1 MDKKTSFVVIQDWM
15 LDLDLDLTETVIFA
29 VIWGFSQDGE
39 SRFRGSWRYLQNT
52 AKCSRAKVSRSL
64 KMLVENGYVKKVDK
78 VTGGVKLCEYYIE
91 TGGITERRVVS
102 LGDGEVVSQ
111 GDGGGISAR
120 PNNKEYNGDTIVS
133 PNRENRG
140 RALEEDDDP
149 FAMPPFDEVEDP
161 TPSPK
166 PSPSPKTATRFTPP
180 TLEEVAA
187 YCRERGNKID
197 PQHFVNYYTSNGWMV
212 GKNKMKDWRAAVRNW
227 ETRDKERN
235 NGKRNIDPGSPAAYR
250 QVGRGDYY
258 GESTI

>member
-102 LGDGEVVSQ
+102 LGDGEVVSR

-120 PNNKEYNGDTIVS
+120 PNNKEYNADTIVS
-133 PNRENRG
+133 ANNENNAHGAHARTRKDKDKFDFVAALVALGVDAQTARDWADIRKSKGARNTQSEYDYVVREILNACERYELTAQECVAFAAGNSWRG
-140 RALEEDDDP
+140 FRASWDEVRKIKKNDNEDDRKGVCGQP
-149 FAMPPFDEVEDP
+149 
-161 TPSPK
+161 
-166 PSPSPKTATRFTPP
+166 
-180 TLEEVAA
+180 
-187 YCRERGNKID
+187 
-197 PQHFVNYYTSNGWMV
+197 YYT
-212 GKNKMKDWRAAVRNW
+212 
-227 ETRDKERN
+227 
-235 NGKRNIDPGSPAAYR
+235 
-250 QVGRGDYY
+250 GD
-258 GESTI
+258 TI

>member
-120 PNNKEYNGDTIVS
+120 PNNKEYNADTIVS
-133 PNRENRG
+133 ANKENNAQSAQPRPFDFKKALLEMG
-140 RALEEDDDP
+140 VSEQHASDWMAVRKAKRMTNTRTAFDRLKAHIERACKQYTVTPDDCVAFAASKDWGGFDSSWEAIKEITKNNTINDDDRVRR
-149 FAMPPFDEVEDP
+149 AY
-161 TPSPK
+161 
-166 PSPSPKTATRFTPP
+166 
-180 TLEEVAA
+180 AA
-187 YCRERGNKID
+187 AEAKFKGD
-197 PQHFVNYYTSNGWMV
+197 LHF
-212 GKNKMKDWRAAVRNW
+212 
-227 ETRDKERN
+227 
-235 NGKRNIDPGSPAAYR
+235 
-250 QVGRGDYY
+250 
-258 GESTI
+258 

>member
-15 LDLDLDLTETVIFA
+15 LDLDLDLTETVIFT

-120 PNNKEYNGDTIVS
+120 PNNKEYNADTIVS
-133 PNRENRG
+133 ANKENNAQSAQPRPFDFKDALRKMG
-140 RALEEDDDP
+140 VSEQHAADWMAVRKAKRMTNTRTAFDRLKAHIERACKQYTVTPDDCVAFAASKDWGGFDSSWEAIKEITNNNTLNEDDRVRR
-149 FAMPPFDEVEDP
+149 AY
-161 TPSPK
+161 
-166 PSPSPKTATRFTPP
+166 
-180 TLEEVAA
+180 AA
-187 YCRERGNKID
+187 AEAKFKGD
-197 PQHFVNYYTSNGWMV
+197 LHF
-212 GKNKMKDWRAAVRNW
+212 
-227 ETRDKERN
+227 
-235 NGKRNIDPGSPAAYR
+235 
-250 QVGRGDYY
+250 
-258 GESTI
+258 